1 MVIRRIHRN
10 IQRTP
15 DEQARI
21 EAVRDHYQQHRPTP
35 DELLASGDVDEFV
48 PLGEYLG
55 LMSAVRALR
64 KERELRGLS
73 LATIAERSGIDKA
86 ALSRLE
92 NGLQTNP
99 TVDTLY
105 RYAAAVGVELVW
117 SVRAENKLQ

>member
-1 MVIRRIHRN
+1 MYRKFE
-10 IQRTP
+10 RTP
-15 DEQARI
+15 AEQARI
-21 EAVRDHYQQHRPTP
+21 QAIREHYQARRPTP

-55 LMSAVRALR
+55 LLSALRALR
-64 KERELRGLS
+64 KERESRGLS
-73 LATIAERSGIDKA
+73 LAMIADRSGIDKA

-105 RYAAAVGVELVW
+105 RYASAVGVELVL
-117 SVRAENKLQ
+117 SVRAGKD